1 MTAQKHLDTYSKTLK
16 KEWEHKLEEKLKHK
30 MQLIENKNVEVEN
43 AQNQKINELKSKD
56 SDAINKL

>member
-1 MTAQKHLDTYSKTLK
+1 
-16 KEWEHKLEEKLKHK
+16 